1 MCWRLVSSHAKV
13 FKHVPVS
20 LSTAVLASE
29 IAQAASHSSISF
41 MAAIATAR
49 ASASFSVNTTAP
61 SSSAVIMLTS
71 PTATPAAASPT
82 MSTKPNTGKATPSGR
97 AVGVWSSEEHDRFLE
112 ALKKYPQGPWK
123 AITEFVGTRSVRQ
136 VQTHA
141 QKYQEKVSRRLH
153 GMQTGK
159 AIRLRREHRIDH
171 DVLALHTLISLPP
184 ELRSKHVRR
193 SQHHEVKHVPVVTP
207 PIVMMEPPIPIK
219 TPEFQRPTIVPVEL
233 DDKEFCPITDSDGA
247 SPSSVSS
254 SFLFD
259 DSAFALMDVDDLPT
273 LSESLDFFIENFS

>member
-1 MCWRLVSSHAKV
+1 
-13 FKHVPVS
+13 
-20 LSTAVLASE
+20 
-29 IAQAASHSSISF
+29 
-41 MAAIATAR
+41 MAAIATATT
-49 ASASFSVNTTAP
+49 FSVGTTAT
-61 SSSAVIMLTS
+61 SDSTMMMMLSS
-71 PTATPAAASPT
+71 PTATPAAISPSP
-82 MSTKPNTGKATPSGR
+82 STKPDNGKNVHPNR

-123 AITEFVGTRSVRQ
+123 AITEYIGTRSVRQ

-171 DVLALHTLISLPP
+171 DVLALPTLISLPP
-184 ELRSKHVRR
+184 ELRNKHARR
-193 SQHHEVKHVPVVTP
+193 SHHHQE
-207 PIVMMEPPIPIK
+207 
-219 TPEFQRPTIVPVEL
+219 
-233 DDKEFCPITDSDGA
+233 PITNHDGA

-273 LSESLDFFIENFS
+273 LSESLDFFIENLS

>member
-1 MCWRLVSSHAKV
+1 MMM
-13 FKHVPVS
+13 
-20 LSTAVLASE
+20 LA
-29 IAQAASHSSISF
+29 
-41 MAAIATAR
+41 
-49 ASASFSVNTTAP
+49 P
-61 SSSAVIMLTS
+61 
-71 PTATPAAASPT
+71 PTATVTPT
-82 MSTKPNTGKATPSGR
+82 LSTKPNTGKNAYPSR

-184 ELRSKHVRR
+184 ELRNKHARQ
-193 SQHHEVKHVPVVTP
+193 SHHHEAEAIPVVAP
-207 PIVMMEPPIPIK
+207 PVVVMEPPAQMN
-219 TPEFQRPTIVPVEL
+219 TPKFQRPTIVPVEL
-233 DDKEFCPITDSDGA
+233 GNKDLCPITDHDGA

-259 DSAFALMDVDDLPT
+259 DSVFALMDVDDLPT
-273 LSESLDFFIENFS
+273 LSESLDFFIENLS

>member
-1 MCWRLVSSHAKV
+1 MMMM
-13 FKHVPVS
+13 
-20 LSTAVLASE
+20 LS
-29 IAQAASHSSISF
+29 
-41 MAAIATAR
+41 
-49 ASASFSVNTTAP
+49 
-61 SSSAVIMLTS
+61 S
-71 PTATPAAASPT
+71 PTATPAAISPSP
-82 MSTKPNTGKATPSGR
+82 STKPDNGKNVHPNR

-123 AITEFVGTRSVRQ
+123 AITEYIGTRSVRQ

-171 DVLALHTLISLPP
+171 DVLALPTLISLPP
-184 ELRSKHVRR
+184 ELRNKHARQ
-193 SQHHEVKHVPVVTP
+193 SHHHQVK
-207 PIVMMEPPIPIK
+207 IVES
-219 TPEFQRPTIVPVEL
+219 IVPVKL
-233 DDKEFCPITDSDGA
+233 GDKEPITDHDGA

-273 LSESLDFFIENFS
+273 LSESLDFFIENLS

>member
-1 MCWRLVSSHAKV
+1 M
-13 FKHVPVS
+13 
-20 LSTAVLASE
+20 T
-29 IAQAASHSSISF
+29 
-41 MAAIATAR
+41 
-49 ASASFSVNTTAP
+49 
-61 SSSAVIMLTS
+61 
-71 PTATPAAASPT
+71 PT
-82 MSTKPNTGKATPSGR
+82 NR
-97 AVGVWSSEEHDRFLE
+97 AVGVWSTDEHDRFLD

-123 AITEFVGTRSVRQ
+123 AITEYIGTRSVRQ

-184 ELRSKHVRR
+184 ELRRHARR
-193 SQHHEVKHVPVVTP
+193 SHHRDVQHAVSVEHPTP
-207 PIVMMEPPIPIK
+207 AK
-219 TPEFQRPTIVPVEL
+219 TQRPTLVPVEL
-233 DDKEFCPITDSDGA
+233 DDKKLCPIVESDGA

-254 SFLFD
+254 PFLFD

>member
-1 MCWRLVSSHAKV
+1 M
-13 FKHVPVS
+13 
-20 LSTAVLASE
+20 LASK
-29 IAQAASHSSISF
+29 AP
-41 MAAIATAR
+41 TTGP
-49 ASASFSVNTTAP
+49 TTA
-61 SSSAVIMLTS
+61 
-71 PTATPAAASPT
+71 ATHSN
-82 MSTKPNTGKATPSGR
+82 SGKAAYPSR
-97 AVGVWSSEEHDRFLE
+97 AVGVWSTEEHDRFLE

-123 AITEFVGTRSVRQ
+123 AITEYIGSRSVRQ

-184 ELRSKHVRR
+184 ELRNKHARR
-193 SQHHEVKHVPVVTP
+193 AQHHSEPKHL
-207 PIVMMEPPIPIK
+207 PIATAAVAAAA
-219 TPEFQRPTIVPVEL
+219 TPEKQTELQRPTLVAL
-233 DDKEFCPITDSDGA
+233 DLDEKMFDSAMDGDGA

-273 LSESLDFFIENFS
+273 LSESLDFFIETLA

>member
-1 MCWRLVSSHAKV
+1 
-13 FKHVPVS
+13 
-20 LSTAVLASE
+20 
-29 IAQAASHSSISF
+29 
-41 MAAIATAR
+41 MAAIATATT
-49 ASASFSVNTTAP
+49 FSVGTTAT
-61 SSSAVIMLTS
+61 SDSTMMMMLSS
-71 PTATPAAASPT
+71 PTATPAAISPSP
-82 MSTKPNTGKATPSGR
+82 STKPDNGKNVHPNR

-123 AITEFVGTRSVRQ
+123 AITEYIGTRSVRQ

-171 DVLALHTLISLPP
+171 DVLALPTLISLPP
-184 ELRSKHVRR
+184 ELRNKHARR
-193 SQHHEVKHVPVVTP
+193 SHHHQVKTVAVVTP
-207 PIVMMEPPIPIK
+207 PRMIVVPD
-219 TPEFQRPTIVPVEL
+219 FQRPSIVPVKIGE
-233 DDKEFCPITDSDGA
+233 KEPITDHDGA

-254 SFLFD
+254 PFLFD

-273 LSESLDFFIENFS
+273 LSESLDFFIENLS

>member
-1 MCWRLVSSHAKV
+1 M
-13 FKHVPVS
+13 
-20 LSTAVLASE
+20 
-29 IAQAASHSSISF
+29 
-41 MAAIATAR
+41 
-49 ASASFSVNTTAP
+49 
-61 SSSAVIMLTS
+61 
-71 PTATPAAASPT
+71 TPA
-82 MSTKPNTGKATPSGR
+82 NR
-97 AVGVWSSEEHDRFLE
+97 AVGVWSSDEHDRFLD

-123 AITEFVGTRSVRQ
+123 AITEYIGTRSVRQ

-184 ELRSKHVRR
+184 ELRRHARR
-193 SQHHEVKHVPVVTP
+193 NHHHETR
-207 PIVMMEPPIPIK
+207 
-219 TPEFQRPTIVPVEL
+219 EFQRPTLVPVEL
-233 DDKEFCPITDSDGA
+233 DDKNCCPIMESDGA

-259 DSAFALMDVDDLPT
+259 DSVFALMDMDDLPT

>member
-1 MCWRLVSSHAKV
+1 M
-13 FKHVPVS
+13 
-20 LSTAVLASE
+20 T
-29 IAQAASHSSISF
+29 
-41 MAAIATAR
+41 
-49 ASASFSVNTTAP
+49 
-61 SSSAVIMLTS
+61 MLTS
-71 PTATPAAASPT
+71 PTAVAAADSPT
-82 MSTKPNTGKATPSGR
+82 ISTKPNTSKTAHPSR

-112 ALKKYPQGPWK
+112 ALKRYPQGPWK
-123 AITEFVGTRSVRQ
+123 AITEYVGTRSVRQ

-171 DVLALHTLISLPP
+171 DILALHTLISFPSEVRNQHP
-184 ELRSKHVRR
+184 RR
-193 SQHHEVKHVPVVTP
+193 SRPNEAKHAPVVTTP
-207 PIVMMEPPIPIK
+207 AVAAEQTK
-219 TPEFQRPTIVPVEL
+219 APEFQRPTIVL
-233 DDKEFCPITDSDGA
+233 NDKDFNPIMDNDGA

-259 DSAFALMDVDDLPT
+259 DSVFALMDVDDLPT

>member
-1 MCWRLVSSHAKV
+1 
-13 FKHVPVS
+13 
-20 LSTAVLASE
+20 
-29 IAQAASHSSISF
+29 
-41 MAAIATAR
+41 
-49 ASASFSVNTTAP
+49 
-61 SSSAVIMLTS
+61 MLTS
-71 PTATPAAASPT
+71 PTAASSVATPT
-82 MSTKPNTGKATPSGR
+82 ISTKPNTGKR

-123 AITEFVGTRSVRQ
+123 AITEYVGTRSVRQ

-171 DVLALHTLISLPP
+171 DILALHTLISFPP
-184 ELRSKHVRR
+184 ELRNKHVRR
-193 SQHHEVKHVPVVTP
+193 SHPSEAKRAPVVTP
-207 PIVMMEPPIPIK
+207 AEPSAPVVK
-219 TPEFQRPTIVPVEL
+219 TPELQRPTIEL
-233 DDKEFCPITDSDGA
+233 SDKDFCPITDSDGA

-259 DSAFALMDVDDLPT
+259 DSVFALMDADLPT
-273 LSESLDFFIENFS
+273 LSESLDFFIENLS

>member
-1 MCWRLVSSHAKV
+1 MLRT
-13 FKHVPVS
+13 
-20 LSTAVLASE
+20 LS
-29 IAQAASHSSISF
+29 
-41 MAAIATAR
+41 
-49 ASASFSVNTTAP
+49 
-61 SSSAVIMLTS
+61 S
-71 PTATPAAASPT
+71 PTA
-82 MSTKPNTGKATPSGR
+82 STKPSNGKPVSR
-97 AVGVWSSEEHDRFLE
+97 AVGVWSSDEHDRFLE

-193 SQHHEVKHVPVVTP
+193 SHHQEVKPAAIATP
-207 PIVMMEPPIPIK
+207 PQVVVGPSTPAK
-219 TPEFQRPTIVPVEL
+219 TPEFQRPTLVTVEL
-233 DDKEFCPITDSDGA
+233 DDKNFYPMTETDGA

-259 DSAFALMDVDDLPT
+259 DSDFALMDVEDLPT
-273 LSESLDFFIENFS
+273 LSESLDFFIENLS

>member
-1 MCWRLVSSHAKV
+1 
-13 FKHVPVS
+13 
-20 LSTAVLASE
+20 
-29 IAQAASHSSISF
+29 
-41 MAAIATAR
+41 MAAIAAR
-49 ASASFSVNTTAP
+49 APTDLTTTK
-61 SSSAVIMLTS
+61 MMTT
-71 PTATPAAASPT
+71 PTASSP
-82 MSTKPNTGKATPSGR
+82 MLSKKPTTGKATHPSR
-97 AVGVWSSEEHDRFLE
+97 AVGVWSSEEHDRFLD

-123 AITEFVGTRSVRQ
+123 AITEYIGTRSVRQ

-184 ELRSKHVRR
+184 ELRKHARR
-193 SQHHEVKHVPVVTP
+193 HHHDKPAPVVSTP
-207 PIVMMEPPIPIK
+207 VHVVDAQPPK
-219 TPEFQRPTIVPVEL
+219 TPEFQRPTLVPVEFDEKNFYPL
-233 DDKEFCPITDSDGA
+233 TDSDGA

-259 DSAFALMDVDDLPT
+259 DSVFALMDVDDLPT